1 MSRESEGDREQKNK
15 SIYELNVK
23 MIKDAEKGKNK
34 MRQRAARRSSGSAA
48 MSSPLISCGS
58 VAWGTEWADCGRNN
72 GYHSPRQQ
80 MLILIRA
87 DLFVTQRD
95 RRTHIGWPSGS
106 PPGDS
111 TRARKA
117 VLAKKNKKKKKP
129 NSFWGRQRGGDRWA
143 ASWWSWVW
151 DRKERERRVGAA
163 QHDCGSLRRP
173 AVGHSH
179 AFSVLCN
186 QAACWLECSRTQ
198 RNTAA
203 DRCPWQR
210 WPRGTRGS
218 LFSHTVIRQESKAA
232 GVVRTRLMWLYA
244 RGGREICWLFYVA
257 AKSCQEVHAMFKM
270 S

>member
-1 MSRESEGDREQKNK
+1 
-15 SIYELNVK
+15 
-23 MIKDAEKGKNK
+23 
-34 MRQRAARRSSGSAA
+34 MRQRAARRSSSSAA
-48 MSSPLISCGS
+48 MSSPLISRGS

-72 GYHSPRQQ
+72 GYLSPRQQ

-95 RRTHIGWPSGS
+95 RRTHIGWPSGI
-106 PPGDS
+106 GRE
-111 TRARKA
+111 TRREHAEPSSRKTPQLFVEVETDEQPA
-117 VLAKKNKKKKKP
+117 GGVE
-129 NSFWGRQRGGDRWA
+129 SGTGGRG
-143 ASWWSWVW
+143 S
-151 DRKERERRVGAA
+151 RVGAA
-163 QHDCGSLRRP
+163 QHDCRSLRRP

-218 LFSHTVIRQESKAA
+218 LFSPTVIRQETKAA